1 MPSAAERTERRS
13 AADLSV
19 FLFRNLEKLEA
30 TLECLLNPLLGA
42 TLGCKSNPGK
52 KIMLPSRGRVELFH
66 APLLT
71 RFDCSSAE
79 NQEAN

>member
-1 MPSAAERTERRS
+1 MITPAATAACVLSPVMPSTAERTERRR

-42 TLGCKSNPGK
+42 TLGCKSNPG
-52 KIMLPSRGRVELFH
+52 
-66 APLLT
+66 
-71 RFDCSSAE
+71 
-79 NQEAN
+79 